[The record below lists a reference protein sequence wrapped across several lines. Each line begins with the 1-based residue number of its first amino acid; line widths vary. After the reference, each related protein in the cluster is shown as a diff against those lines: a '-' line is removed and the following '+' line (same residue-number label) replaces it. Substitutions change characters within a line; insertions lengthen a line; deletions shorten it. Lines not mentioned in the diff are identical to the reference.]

1 MIKTLYPTFQR
12 WSERGSV
19 WMISDTHFDDPDRE
33 LMGYEVSTEQHIQYI
48 IETCHKNDTLIHL
61 GDVGNKEYFKQ
72 IKSHKVL
79 ILGNHDHN
87 SGYYTDCFDEIYDG
101 PLFISDK
108 ILLSHEPLLGECWL
122 NIHGHDHS
130 GWLVGQNGNHINLA
144 ANTAGYI
151 PVSLSSIIK
160 LGFLKGIPSIHRIAI
175 DKQRELKNEK
185 INQKRN

>member
-19 WMISDTHFDDPDRE
+19 WLISDTHFDDPDRE
-33 LMGYEVSTEQHIQYI
+33 MMGYEISTQNHFLTIKQM
-48 IETCHKNDTLIHL
+48 CHRCDTLIHL
-61 GDVGNKEYFKQ
+61 GDVGNKEYFKE

-87 SGYYTDCFDEIYDG
+87 PGYYTDCFDEIYDG

-144 ANTAGYI
+144 ANTAEYI